1 MPVKKKNKHKLSNHS
16 NQFIVS
22 TLFLDLVWTLP
33 SDKRRLVFEKFAKET
48 TGLASLGIAIKMNYL
63 EPLKRNIFY
72 YDPDAFPTNL

>member
-1 MPVKKKNKHKLSNHS
+1 MPVKKLSNHS

-33 SDKRRLVFEKFAKET
+33 LDKRRLVFEKFAKET
-48 TGLASLGIAIKMNYL
+48 TALASYGTVIKMNYL
-63 EPLKRNIFY
+63 KPLKRNIFY